1 MEPVKSSGRISWV
14 TAFELSPVTFC
25 NFCTASRFQSHVQKR
40 CSCSWKLSS
49 VGELV
54 PLPFSLSSSLIIS
67 VSPYCSAQFY
77 RQNSILPGIHA
88 PPKPSAMPVR
98 LPLQHRHAP
107 APSHALHLL
116 VSNDICSLQDGN
128 VCVQTP

>member
-40 CSCSWKLSS
+40 CSRSWKLSS
-49 VGELV
+49 AGELV
-54 PLPFSLSSSLIIS
+54 PLPFSLSSSLIIG
-67 VSPYCSAQFY
+67 VSPYCSAQVLDRTQFCQKFM
-77 RQNSILPGIHA
+77 RHQNCLPYLYGY
-88 PPKPSAMPVR
+88 
-98 LPLQHRHAP
+98 LLQHRHSP
-107 APSHALHLL
+107 APSHILHLL
-116 VSNDICSLQDGN
+116 VSNNICLLQDGN